1 MPKEAKQPADE
12 NLGKSRFYEHMSTS
26 SIRPPP
32 DELWKDLDLGP
43 VIDRFNAECL
53 ATIPAPAW
61 SVAHDMAAAAAAAA
75 ATAAPSTAEPAT
87 AEPATAEPATEEPA
101 TAEPS
106 TAEPSTAVPSTA
118 ASSTVAPKRPAAA
131 SRTPSATT
139 ASSHHTTRIALE
151 PTSANE
157 GPFSRLSRAL
167 TSWFNGASSL
177 GKRKAGSETAEKA
190 TSDTAA
196 VDRRKE
202 VEEAYRVAK
211 EHGLLPTPKVF
222 VRPALAAHRARA
234 MNNSPT
240 ASATTSFVPA
250 NSPSVTSIYV
260 TANHAST
267 PVPATPTPNGFTFA
281 TTPRTPA
288 LYKTPSK
295 RDLNKQ
301 RKLSKRVSDLEHKL
315 QEARKELSLAL
326 GPHNPNPVPPLP
338 ALPTNLPPTPTMSP
352 HEAASATY
360 LDFKIVKKR
369 KTALEGDHDGE
380 YQPIPTETETE
391 TDLSVAQTSD
401 SDAQSTKRSRTTPS
415 KKLVK
420 NKYIALRKRST
431 SGKKAEKDH
440 IVTVAPDGV
449 AVPPVPDI
457 PNGVKGKRAGV
468 SDDGYGGLE
477 HEMF

>member
-61 SVAHDMAAAAAAAA
+61 SVAHDMAAA
-75 ATAAPSTAEPAT
+75 
-87 AEPATAEPATEEPA
+87 
-101 TAEPS
+101 
-106 TAEPSTAVPSTA
+106 A

-234 MNNSPT
+234 MNSASSALYSPT